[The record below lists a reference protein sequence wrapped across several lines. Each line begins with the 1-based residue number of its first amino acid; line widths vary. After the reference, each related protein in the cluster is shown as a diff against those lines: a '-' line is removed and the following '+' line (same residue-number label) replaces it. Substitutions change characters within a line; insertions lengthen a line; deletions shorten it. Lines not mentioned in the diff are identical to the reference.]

1 MASFCVQCGSPL
13 SGAFC
18 VQCGADARLTTN
30 SAPDQP
36 STTRFQSAQT
46 APQSVSSAHTGSTTL
61 QPAPPKTGM
70 SPLVKLAVAAI
81 VIIFVGGTVAAVGM
95 FYVAHRVS
103 QKFHQVSDGILNSNS
118 DSSSA
123 GSTSSGPNASSD
135 NALGDVCRF
144 LSKEDVSKAIGIEI
158 VGTKSEDNA
167 CSYLARGNSADMTA
181 KHMAAIAGTKGA
193 DARAQKMTEQIA
205 GGLFK
210 SLQAQQGDSGQ
221 DSSGNVPVF
230 VFSIDPN
237 SAESQM
243 RLNGKVLGNLGP
255 GPQELPGLGD
265 QAFDMAGAMI
275 MMRKGDKLVRIMY
288 SMCPC
293 SVEAVK
299 PLAKE
304 IADAL

>member
-1 MASFCVQCGSPL
+1 MASFCKKCGASL
-13 SGAFC
+13 SGGPFC
-18 VQCGADARLTTN
+18 VKCGADMRGT
-30 SAPDQP
+30 APQVQAQP
-36 STTRFQSAQT
+36 ST
-46 APQSVSSAHTGSTTL
+46 PPVSSSPG
-61 QPAPPKTGM
+61 QPAPTPAAANNSKKM
-70 SPLVKLAVAAI
+70 SPLAKAGIAAI
-81 VIIFVGGTVAAVGM
+81 VIIFVGGALAIVGV
-95 FYVAHRVS
+95 FYAAHRVS
-103 QKFHQVSDGILNSNS
+103 QKIHEEAGSLIGSSSSAS
-118 DSSSA
+118 DSSS
-123 GSTSSGPNASSD
+123 GGNSD
-135 NALGDVCRF
+135 SANKNMGDVCRL

-221 DSSGNVPVF
+221 DSSGNVPVLI
-230 VFSIDPN
+230 FSIDPN
-237 SAESQM
+237 SAEAQM

-255 GPQELPGLGD
+255 GPEGLSGIGD
-265 QAFDMAGAMI
+265 QAFDMGGAMI
-275 MMRKGDKLVRIMY
+275 MIRKGDKLVRIMY

-293 SVEAVK
+293 SVEAIK